1 MTSVAIATPA
11 KTNDYGWNAQGVAGL
26 EAAAKAY
33 GIKNV
38 KVVQNI
44 GYPTTPAVLQ
54 SLAAGPLRTDHRAR
68 LRL

>member
-26 EAAAKAY
+26 KAAAKAY

-38 KVVQNI
+38 KVVHEHRLQQHPR
-44 GYPTTPAVLQ
+44 GAAPAGR
-54 SLAAGPLRTDHRAR
+54 GPPG
-68 LRL
+68 